1 MKNEISRGAEAVI
14 FLQDNEIIKE
24 RVQKKYRY
32 FKLDVKLRISRTK
45 RELNLLKKSSEIINV
60 PKFFGNGETEIFME
74 YIKGEKLS
82 NLVDEMSV
90 NDVNKYFLTI
100 GEFLGKLHNKDII
113 HNDLTTSNIILLEKG
128 LTEKRKEDKIY
139 FIDFGLG
146 FISNKIEDKSYD
158 LHILRN
164 TLKSRHFT
172 KHEKAFSRVIEG
184 YKTISNDFK
193 LIEERLKKI
202 EERGRYK
209 KKMLKEDL

>member
-60 PKFFGNGETEIFME
+60 PKVMGNSETEIFME

-82 NLVDEMSV
+82 NLVDEMNV
-90 NDVNKYFLTI
+90 NDVTKYFFTI

-113 HNDLTTSNIILLEKG
+113 HNDLTTANLILLKN
-128 LTEKRKEDKIY
+128 KIY

-146 FISNKIEDKSYD
+146 FISNKIEDKAYD

-164 TLKSRHFT
+164 TLKSRHFA
-172 KHEKAFSRVIEG
+172 KHEKAFSRVTEG
-184 YKTISNDFK
+184 YKKISNEFK

-202 EERGRYK
+202 EESGRYK
-209 KKMLKEDL
+209 R